1 MTEEKE
7 FGLVWS
13 SLHCFFAGKHLMI
26 MLYSPRFTAHYFR
39 IARKKAPVITITACL
54 GAFSLSEITWCK
66 YLGLKCYSCRSKV
79 YFLVHLGKRV
89 VLYCHCIAG
98 FPAILSEEGKEAKR
112 RGWRQFRDVCL
123 VLNWGNALV
132 RIDSILKILMYL
144 IRLCIHS
151 FSGDR
156 SLGEKATF
164 KLYCRRNSAVAG
176 TQMRLRASLDTLMT
190 IMSVKFRVFLSPWTR
205 SIASV
210 CVALPTEF
218 N

>member
-79 YFLVHLGKRV
+79 YFLVHLGNRV
-89 VLYCHCIAG
+89 VLYCHYIAG
-98 FPAILSEEGKEAKR
+98 FPAILSEEGKEAKS
-112 RGWRQFRDVCL
+112 RGWRQFRGVCL

-144 IRLCIHS
+144 IRLCIRPERWC
-151 FSGDR
+151 F
-156 SLGEKATF
+156 F
-164 KLYCRRNSAVAG
+164 
-176 TQMRLRASLDTLMT
+176 
-190 IMSVKFRVFLSPWTR
+190 
-205 SIASV
+205 
-210 CVALPTEF
+210 
-218 N
+218 